1 MYLGNIPATSFE
13 AVKKDRFTSLT
24 GTGVTLSHSVS
35 NVQDIVVWV
44 NSVKQDYNNYTV
56 SGTSLT
62 LGGSLVSADVVQVLY
77 VGRTFQTVNPAAD
90 SVGSSQVAD
99 TLISGQTALGATPD
113 DTDELLISD
122 AGTLKR
128 VDYSYLKAANTPAF
142 QATLSSDQTVNQ
154 NTSTIVAFDTEDFDT
169 GSAYDTSTYKFT
181 PQTAGKYF
189 CYSVLHLGMAN
200 DKKFFWNTTFWKNGA
215 QSNGSL
221 ISQVS
226 DKESFDYYTVVN
238 HDVITFNGSSD
249 YIQLRTIF
257 YDYTSGGN
265 YNLRGNNADG
275 RKFNMFGA
283 YKLIGV

>member
-1 MYLGNIPATSFE
+1 VERTITN
-13 AVKKDRFTSLT
+13 
-24 GTGVTLSHSVS
+24 
-35 NVQDIVVWV
+35 
-44 NSVKQDYNNYTV
+44 
-56 SGTSLT
+56 SGTAT
-62 LGGSLVSADVVQVLY
+62 GFGGV
-77 VGRTFQTVNPAAD
+77 
-90 SVGSSQVAD
+90 
-99 TLISGQTALGATPD
+99 
-113 DTDELLISD
+113 
-122 AGTLKR
+122 
-128 VDYSYLKAANTPAF
+128 NTPAF

-154 NTSTIVAFDTEDFDT
+154 NTSTIVAFNTE
-169 GSAYDTSTYKFT
+169 AYDTDSAYNTSDYKFT

-200 DKKFFWNTTFWKNGA
+200 DKKFFWNTTFWKNGS

-226 DKESFDYYTVVN
+226 AKEGFDYYSVVS
-238 HDVITFNGSSD
+238 HDVVTLNGSSD

-265 YNLRGNNADG
+265 YNLRGNNSDG

>member
-1 MYLGNIPATSFE
+1 MTSILKVDTIQDADGNNIINE
-13 AVKKDRFTSLT
+13 
-24 GTGVTLSHSVS
+24 
-35 NVQDIVVWV
+35 
-44 NSVKQDYNNYTV
+44 
-56 SGTSLT
+56 SGNTITIGAS
-62 LGGSLVSADVVQVLY
+62 G
-77 VGRTFQTVNPAAD
+77 
-90 SVGSSQVAD
+90 D
-99 TLISGQTALGATPD
+99 TTNI
-113 DTDELLISD
+113 I
-122 AGTLKR
+122 GTLQN
-128 VDYSYLKAANTPAF
+128 DGAAVGGASTPAF

-226 DKESFDYYTVVN
+226 AKEGFDYYSVVN

>member
-1 MYLGNIPATSFE
+1 MVSQIKVNEIIKQSGSSITIGESGDTITLPSTA
-13 AVKKDRFTSLT
+13 
-24 GTGVTLSHSVS
+24 TLSNFPS
-35 NVQDIVVWV
+35 
-44 NSVKQDYNNYTV
+44 
-56 SGTSLT
+56 
-62 LGGSLVSADVVQVLY
+62 
-77 VGRTFQTVNPAAD
+77 
-90 SVGSSQVAD
+90 
-99 TLISGQTALGATPD
+99 
-113 DTDELLISD
+113 
-122 AGTLKR
+122 
-128 VDYSYLKAANTPAF
+128 NTPYF

-249 YIQLRTIF
+249 YIQVRTIF

-265 YNLRGNNADG
+265 YNLRGNNSDG